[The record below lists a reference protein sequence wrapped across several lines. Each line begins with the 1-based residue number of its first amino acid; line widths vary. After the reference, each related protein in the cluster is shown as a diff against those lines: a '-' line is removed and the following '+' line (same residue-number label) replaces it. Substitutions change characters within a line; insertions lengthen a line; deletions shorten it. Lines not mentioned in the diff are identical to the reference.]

1 MLRAVLFALKRNLLS
16 TSYMTSWLDRVT
28 HYNGHTIGLEL
39 LFEGASI
46 VLTSEV
52 NAYIVRNTKQFL
64 DGLYFHLAN
73 DEPQLSLAA
82 DLLPQILEA
91 LKRIPMA

>member
-1 MLRAVLFALKRNLLS
+1 M
-16 TSYMTSWLDRVT
+16 
-28 HYNGHTIGLEL
+28 
-39 LFEGASI
+39 

-52 NAYIVRNTKQFL
+52 NAYLVHYTKQVL

-82 DLLPQILEA
+82 DLLPQIREA
-91 LKRIPMA
+91 LQRMHMT